1 MQEKLKSV
9 LILEDEWVFSTIL
22 KHMVKNMVDE
32 PFIAQAEDVTVAQSL
47 LELKRFDLLLL
58 NISLTHFYCT
68 PEFIF
73 SIKKRFP
80 TMKIIV
86 FSEVDLPDQRAYLN
100 SGVHCFV
107 KKIGDVHT
115 NLNEAIFSVF
125 K

>member
-1 MQEKLKSV
+1 LQEKLKSV

-22 KHMVKNMVDE
+22 KHIVRNMVDG

-58 NISLTHFYCT
+58 NISLTNFYCT

-86 FSEVDLPDQRAYLN
+86 FSEVDLPDQRTYLN

-107 KKIGDVHT
+107 KKIGDINT
-115 NLNEAIFSVF
+115 NLNEAIFSIF